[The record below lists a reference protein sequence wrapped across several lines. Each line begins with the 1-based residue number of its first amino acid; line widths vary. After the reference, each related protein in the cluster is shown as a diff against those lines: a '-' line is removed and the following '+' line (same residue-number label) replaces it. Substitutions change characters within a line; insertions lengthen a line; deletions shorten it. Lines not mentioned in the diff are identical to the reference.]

1 MHHNKGMMNA
11 LRKPYV
17 IFVGEE
23 QSPVYTKTGS
33 GLAHWDPSSCVG
45 QIRLSSDAAD
55 LGLPDM
61 SLDEAIAAG
70 AKTLVIGIAVV
81 GGAIPTPMRSVI
93 HEALTRGVDVASGTH
108 DRLADDPEFAGAAA
122 ASGARITD
130 VRVPPP
136 GLPVG
141 KGVKRTGKRVLTVGT
156 DCALGKKYTAL
167 ALAKEMTAR
176 GMDATFRATGQTGIL
191 ISGTGVPI
199 DAVVADFVSGAAE
212 TLSPDALET
221 HWDVIEGQGAIL
233 HPGYAAVS
241 MGLLMGSQPDAI
253 VVCTDATRTTIAGWP
268 DFPLPSIQ
276 EVIDLTLRIG
286 SVVNSD
292 IRVVGISANTSA
304 LNESEREQY
313 LARLSEDHGVPAVD
327 SVATGVGSIVDA
339 LQQ

>member
-1 MHHNKGMMNA
+1 MSVD
-11 LRKPYV
+11 LQKPYV

-23 QSPVYTKTGS
+23 KSPVYTKTGS
-33 GLAHWDPSSCVG
+33 GIAHWDPENCVG

-61 SLDEAIAAG
+61 SLEQAIAAG

-81 GGAIPTPMRSVI
+81 GGSIPTAMREVI
-93 HEALTRGVDVASGTH
+93 RDALSRGIDVASGTH
-108 DRLADDPEFAGAAA
+108 DRLSEDPEFAKAA
-122 ASGARITD
+122 ASSSARITD

-141 KGVKRTGKRVLTVGT
+141 KGVKRSGKRLLTVGT

-167 ALAKEMTAR
+167 ALAHEMAER

-191 ISGTGVPI
+191 ISGSGVPI

-212 TLSPDALET
+212 TLSPDAPAS
-221 HWDVIEGQGAIL
+221 HWDVIEGQGALL

-253 VVCTDATRTTIAGWP
+253 VVCTDATRETIAGWP
-268 DFPLPSIQ
+268 DFALPSIQ
-276 EVIDLTLRIG
+276 EIIDLTLRIG
-286 SVVNSD
+286 SVVNPD

-304 LNESEREQY
+304 LSDEQRQDY
-313 LARLSEDHGVPAVD
+313 LQRLSEKHGVPAVD
-327 SVATGVGSIVDA
+327 SVATGVGPIVDV
-339 LQQ
+339 LQS

>member
-1 MHHNKGMMNA
+1 MHHNIEMPNVIK
-11 LRKPYV
+11 KPYV
-17 IFVGEE
+17 IFVGDET
-23 QSPVYTKTGS
+23 SPVYTKTGS
-33 GLAHWDPSSCVG
+33 GIAHWDRENCVG
-45 QIRLSSDAAD
+45 QIRLSSEAAN

-61 SLDEAIAAG
+61 SLEEAIAAG

-81 GGAIPTPMRSVI
+81 GGAIPSSMRDVI
-93 HEALTRGVDVASGTH
+93 ADALTRGIDVASGTH
-108 DRLADDPEFAGAAA
+108 DRLADDSEFAAVAAK
-122 ASGARITD
+122 SGARISD
-130 VRVPPP
+130 VRVPLL

-141 KGVKRTGKRVLTVGT
+141 KGVKRSGKRLLTVGT

-176 GMDATFRATGQTGIL
+176 GMNASFRATGQTGIL
-191 ISGTGVPI
+191 ISGSGVPI

-233 HPGYAAVS
+233 HPVYAAVS